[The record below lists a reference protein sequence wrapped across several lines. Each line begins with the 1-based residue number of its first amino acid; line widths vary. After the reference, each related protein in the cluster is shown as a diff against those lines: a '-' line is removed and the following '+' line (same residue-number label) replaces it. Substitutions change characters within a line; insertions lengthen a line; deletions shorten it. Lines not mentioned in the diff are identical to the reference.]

1 MGISVEAGVGSYL
14 GVKAVIQA
22 RDDGGLG
29 SEVEGVRRV
38 NLDL

>member
-1 MGISVEAGVGSYL
+1 MGIGIEAGIAGYL

-29 SEVEGVRRV
+29 SEGEVVRMV
-38 NLDL
+38 PLDL